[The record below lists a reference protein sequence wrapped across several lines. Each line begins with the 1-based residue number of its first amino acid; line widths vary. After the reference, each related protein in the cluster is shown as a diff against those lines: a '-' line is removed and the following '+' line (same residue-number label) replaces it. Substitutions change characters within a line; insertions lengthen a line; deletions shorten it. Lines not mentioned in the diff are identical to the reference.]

1 MKKRKRL
8 FISILLTLLL
18 MYVSHSLWLV
28 EQPIT
33 LNFDISGKGSVELD
47 VLYTKRAAIPDA
59 QMHHAPKVIELTDE
73 AKNITMSLPLKRI
86 EKLRFNFGQS
96 AATVQMSNIVL
107 KGRKPVRFDDM
118 ASIEANELDDFK
130 ADENGMAFTLAGK
143 PAWLSFKQKMKV
155 SCTHHFDFEVF
166 IILLTL
172 SFLLTYKAVQYVSLF
187 KIRDNHSRIDIVF
200 VVCFFVFL
208 FIPML
213 VINEDTF
220 SKTENR
226 MLAKYEHLIVNGKL
240 NNQYGKNFENWFND
254 RFYQRRFFIRTHDN
268 LKAKINQSFG
278 GKFQG
283 NDRVLVGDDNWLFWA
298 QDNALRNFQN
308 ITEYSPDELKAMA
321 DYLDSVNE
329 WCKKNGKHFY
339 YFIAPDKH
347 RIYGEHILRLRKVVP
362 DSQSRTQKLITYLRE
377 NTDVNVIYPYDR
389 LRDEKQKGDLLYY
402 KNDTH
407 WNMLGSYYGYQELMA
422 QILKDYPQI
431 APVQIV
437 SYEDETWP
445 EGDMV
450 KMHEA
455 LTPDNETVYKRPV
468 FDSNYTCPENTSE
481 KEFTCQN
488 NAPKTKLSIALFRDS
503 FTQGL
508 LPYLTTTFNKSAYFW
523 HYNLT
528 ASNLSYLKDNTDII
542 VIEQVERFVPQLI
555 QQTPIKD

>member
-18 MYVSHSLWLV
+18 MYVSHSLWLI

-33 LNFDISGKGSVELD
+33 LSFDVSGKGALELD
-47 VLYTKRAAIPDA
+47 VLYTKRTAIPDS
-59 QMHHAPKVIELTDE
+59 QMQHAPKAIELTDE

-86 EKLRFNFGQS
+86 EKMHFDFARTKAL
-96 AATVQMSNIVL
+96 VHISNIML
-107 KGRKPVRFDDM
+107 KGRKVQHLNDA
-118 ASIEANELDDFK
+118 ASIEAKELNDLK
-130 ADENGMAFTLAGK
+130 AFENGMTFTLAGK
-143 PAWLSFKQKMKV
+143 PASLIFKQKIKV
-155 SCTHHFDFEVF
+155 SCAHHFDFEVF

-213 VINEDTF
+213 DISEDVF
-220 SKTENR
+220 SKKENR
-226 MLAKYEHLIVNGKL
+226 MLAKYEHLIVDGKL
-240 NNQYGKNFENWFND
+240 NNHYGKNFENWFND
-254 RFYQRRFFIRTHDN
+254 RFYQRSFFIKTHDN
-268 LKAKINQSFG
+268 VKAKINQALG

-321 DYLDSVNE
+321 DYLVSINE

-347 RIYGEHILRLRKVVP
+347 RVYGEHILRLRKVVP

-377 NTDVNVIYPYDR
+377 NTDINVIYPYDR
-389 LRDEKQKGDLLYY
+389 LRDEKQNGDLLYY

-431 APVQIV
+431 TPVQIS
-437 SYEDETWP
+437 SYTNETWP

-455 LTPDNETVYKRPV
+455 LKPDKETMYKKPV
-468 FDSNYTCPENTSE
+468 FEQNYTCPENTSE

-488 NAPKTKLSIALFRDS
+488 KAPKTKLSIAFFRDS

-508 LPYLTTTFNKSAYFW
+508 LPYITTTFNTSAYFW
-523 HYNLT
+523 HYNIT
-528 ASNLSYLKDNTDII
+528 ASNLSYLKDNADII

>member
-18 MYVSHSLWLV
+18 MCVSHSLWLI

-33 LNFDISGKGSVELD
+33 LSFDISGKGSLELD
-47 VLYTKRAAIPDA
+47 VLYAKRVEVGVP
-59 QMHHAPKVIELTDE
+59 QMNRISQVIKLTDE
-73 AKNITMSLPLKRI
+73 VKNITMPLPIKRV
-86 EKLRFNFGQS
+86 EKLRFNFRKGIAS
-96 AATVQMSNIVL
+96 VQISNIVL
-107 KGRKPVRFDDM
+107 KGRKNLHLGDM
-118 ASIEANELDDFK
+118 TYIEAKELNNLK
-130 ADENGMAFTLAGK
+130 AFENGMTFTLSSK
-143 PAWLSFKQKMKV
+143 PASMSFKQNIKLKKA
-155 SCTHHFDFEVF
+155 TEFDFEVF

-200 VVCFFVFL
+200 VVCFFIVL

-213 VINEDTF
+213 NITEDAF
-220 SKTENR
+220 SMKENR
-226 MLAKYEHLIVNGKL
+226 MLAKYEHLIIDGKL
-240 NNQYGKNFENWFND
+240 NNHYGKNFENWFND
-254 RFYQRRFFIRTHDN
+254 RFYQRRFFIKTHDK
-268 LKAKINQSFG
+268 LKAKINQALG
-278 GKFQG
+278 GKSQG
-283 NDRVLVGDDNWLFWA
+283 NDRVLIGDDNWLFWA

-308 ITEYSPDELKAMA
+308 ITDYSPDELKAIA
-321 DYLDSVNE
+321 DYLVSINE

-347 RIYGEHILRLRKVVP
+347 RIYGEYILKLRKVAP

-407 WNMLGSYYGYQELMA
+407 WNLLGAYYGYQELMA

-431 APVQIV
+431 IPVQITA
-437 SYEDETWP
+437 YEQMKMP

-455 LTPDNETVYKRPV
+455 IKPDNETVYKKPV
-468 FDSNYTCPENTSE
+468 FNQEYTCPEDLDE
-481 KEFTCQN
+481 KEYTCQN
-488 NAPKTKLSIALFRDS
+488 NAPKTNLSIAFFRDS
-503 FTQGL
+503 FTQLL
-508 LPYLTTTFNKSAYFW
+508 LPYITTTFNKSAYFW
-523 HYNLT
+523 HYNIT
-528 ASNLSYLKDNTDII
+528 SANLSYLLNNADII
-542 VIEQVERFVPQLI
+542 VMEQVERFVPQLI